1 MDLLNNLVLGQIT
14 AAEKSNEI
22 TAIPELLNILNVAGN
37 TITIDALGTQ
47 KEIIKKTIDK
57 NADYILAVKANQ
69 PQLLAHI
76 EDEF

>member
-1 MDLLNNLVLGQIT
+1 MLQDIPSLLMLWELKK
-14 AAEKSNEI
+14 KS
-22 TAIPELLNILNVAGN
+22 P
-37 TITIDALGTQ
+37 
-47 KEIIKKTIDK
+47 KKIDK

>member
-1 MDLLNNLVLGQIT
+1 MDLLNNLVLGQIK
-14 AAEKSNEI
+14 AAEKSIEI
-22 TAIPELLNILNVAGN
+22 TEIPELLNILNVAGN

-47 KEIIKKTIDK
+47 KKIDK

-69 PQLLAHI
+69 PQLLEHI